1 MEGAILQEKMV
12 TTSRVPENR
21 DNLASTMAYPFGYTA
36 AWLGEQVPV
45 ASDVGR
51 VQALGVWATAEPG

>member
-1 MEGAILQEKMV
+1 MG
-12 TTSRVPENR
+12 TTSRVPENL